1 MKEININEIDGF
13 KIGNAQDYD
22 AMTGVTVILCEKS
35 GMAGIDISGGGP
47 ASRETP
53 LLSPLTADN
62 PINAVVLS
70 GGSAFGLAAADG
82 VMQWLEERKI
92 GFDTKFAYVP
102 LVVQSCIFDLAVGR
116 ADIRP
121 DAAMG
126 KAACENAM
134 LNTPKSGIVGGGTGA
149 AVGKIH
155 GISHST
161 KSGLGLYAV
170 QVGDLKIGAVV
181 VLNAFGD
188 IFDYGTGEQIAGA
201 KDENGNYI
209 DSAAELFNIKAG
221 ENLFRGNKQNT
232 TIACIITNGNFT
244 CAQMNKIAAMA
255 RGAYSRCIRPVGTM
269 ADGDSIY
276 AVCSGEV
283 YADINAVGTLA
294 ADVLG
299 YAIKDAVFKAKK

>member
-22 AMTGVTVILCEKS
+22 AMTGVTVILCEKG
-35 GMAGIDISGGGP
+35 GMAGVDISGGGP

-116 ADIRP
+116 SDIRP

-126 KAACENAM
+126 KAACDNAM
-134 LNTPKSGIVGGGTGA
+134 LNAPKSGIVGGGTGA
-149 AVGKIH
+149 AVGKIC

-188 IFDYGTGEQIAGA
+188 IFDYETGEQIAGA

-299 YAIKDAVFKAKK
+299 YAIKDAVFKAK

>member
-22 AMTGVTVILCEKS
+22 AMTGVTVILCEKG

-116 ADIRP
+116 SDIRP

-149 AVGKIH
+149 AVGKVR

-188 IFDYGTGEQIAGA
+188 IFDYETGEQIAGA
-201 KDENGNYI
+201 KDENENYI

-299 YAIKDAVFKAKK
+299 YAIKDAVLKAKG